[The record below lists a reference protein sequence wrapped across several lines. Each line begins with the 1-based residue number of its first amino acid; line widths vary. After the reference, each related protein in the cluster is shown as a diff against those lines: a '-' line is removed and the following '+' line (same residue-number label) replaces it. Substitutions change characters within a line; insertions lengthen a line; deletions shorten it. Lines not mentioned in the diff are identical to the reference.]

1 MKISVIVP
9 TYRRPE
15 YLKRCLEGLAR
26 QIRKPDEVIVVV
38 RDTDTVSQKM
48 VTHLRAALRKSLNI
62 KVISVHKPGQLPA
75 LNAGL
80 NEAKGHI
87 ICFTDD
93 DAEARSD
100 WIERIEKHFR
110 DPTIAGVGGRDI
122 VIVNGESIEGKCK
135 VVGKMFWFGRYIGN
149 HHLELQRDKP
159 VAVDLLKGVNMAF
172 RSNYLEGFHFDENLD
187 KQASSNNEIDLC
199 LLVKKKG
206 GRIIYDPLLKVDHY
220 ATQRFA
226 GAKREETVKNIYNY
240 SHNYTYVILKNFPW
254 HRGIAFLIYTFLV
267 GQRSSWGVLTT
278 IVDPLVRRRITWR
291 GQVIPSFKGK
301 IDGIRTYLKKS
312 RNQQQILFKQGQ
324 T

>member
-9 TYRRPE
+9 TYQRPE
-15 YLKRCLEGLAR
+15 CLRRCLEGLAR
-26 QIRKPDEVIVVV
+26 QIRKPDEIIVVV

-110 DPTIAGVGGRDI
+110 DPAIAGVGGRDI

-135 VVGKMFWFGRYIGN
+135 VVGRMFWFGRYIGN

-187 KQASSNNEIDLC
+187 KQTSSNNEIDLC

-206 GRIIYDPLLKVDHY
+206 GRIIYDPLLKVNHY
-220 ATQRFA
+220 TTQRFA
-226 GAKREETVKNIYNY
+226 GVKREETVKNIYNY
-240 SHNYTYVILKNFPW
+240 SHNYTYIILKNFPW
-254 HRGIAFLIYTFLV
+254 HRGVAFLIYIFLV

-278 IVDPLVRRRITWR
+278 IVDPLVGRRIPWR

-301 IDGIRTYLKKS
+301 IDGIRTYLRYRK
-312 RNQQQILFKQGQ
+312 
-324 T
+324 